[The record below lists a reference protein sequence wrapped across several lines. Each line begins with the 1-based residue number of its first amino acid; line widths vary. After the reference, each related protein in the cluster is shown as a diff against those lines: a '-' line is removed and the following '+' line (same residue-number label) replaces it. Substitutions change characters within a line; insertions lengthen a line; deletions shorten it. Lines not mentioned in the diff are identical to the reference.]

1 MNVSVFSARLPTPY
15 PHTPSLVLK
24 KIQIV
29 NMLDFPHLFLLFTG
43 KNKYK
48 KCKWQINEIFSVQA
62 RASAQNYPGGQK
74 TIFTHFL
81 KFHYFARFEEVC

>member
-24 KIQIV
+24 KIQII

-48 KCKWQINEIFSVQA
+48 KCKLRIKPGRPNKIIQG
-62 RASAQNYPGGQK
+62 AQNLYIP
-74 TIFTHFL
+74 IFKNFIILQDL
-81 KFHYFARFEEVC
+81 KRM